1 MKLLNHSLGK
11 SKRGLRYSNM
21 NHKQN
26 AFFRVLW
33 FRQITQHGSSKVVKV
48 QSVISIFN
56 AMHVQLYIPI
66 LMGFKCY
73 YCSLPKKKHFFSG
86 AKTLFSKLHY
96 VKVLALVRMLHIIL
110 YACSL
115 TSGGEHATK
124 LEKIN
129 HCHLVP
135 LSFRRFRKTPSGYP
149 ISLFEWDL
157 LVISLKK
164 QRE

>member
-1 MKLLNHSLGK
+1 
-11 SKRGLRYSNM
+11 
-21 NHKQN
+21 
-26 AFFRVLW
+26 
-33 FRQITQHGSSKVVKV
+33 
-48 QSVISIFN
+48 
-56 AMHVQLYIPI
+56 MHVYTNFNGVQMLLLLFTKEKADDI
-66 LMGFKCY
+66 
-73 YCSLPKKKHFFSG
+73 FFSG
-86 AKTLFSKLHY
+86 AITLFSKLHY

-115 TSGGEHATK
+115 TSGVEHATK

>member
-1 MKLLNHSLGK
+1 
-11 SKRGLRYSNM
+11 
-21 NHKQN
+21 
-26 AFFRVLW
+26 
-33 FRQITQHGSSKVVKV
+33 
-48 QSVISIFN
+48 
-56 AMHVQLYIPI
+56 MHVYTNFNGVQMLLLLFTKEKADDI
-66 LMGFKCY
+66 
-73 YCSLPKKKHFFSG
+73 FFWCHNP
-86 AKTLFSKLHY
+86 FSKLHY

-115 TSGGEHATK
+115 TSGVEHATK